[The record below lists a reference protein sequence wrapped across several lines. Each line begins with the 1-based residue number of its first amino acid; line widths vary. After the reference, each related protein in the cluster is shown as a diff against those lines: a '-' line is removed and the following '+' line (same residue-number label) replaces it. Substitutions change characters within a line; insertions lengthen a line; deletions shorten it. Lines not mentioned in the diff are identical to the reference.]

1 MGWGQIG
8 NHGIRPY
15 ATLSNYASDANNLYG
30 NITNGIDIP
39 LYLQN
44 IANPDLKWETTQQIN
59 LGLDFAFF
67 ESRLTGTVDAYS
79 KITKDLLQN
88 VPIPLSSGFLN
99 VQVNRGEIENR
110 GIEANLNAIVFDKNN
125 LI

>member
-59 LGLDFAFF
+59 LGA
-67 ESRLTGTVDAYS
+67 
-79 KITKDLLQN
+79 
-88 VPIPLSSGFLN
+88 
-99 VQVNRGEIENR
+99 
-110 GIEANLNAIVFDKNN
+110 
-125 LI
+125 